1 MTGESQERPAKGR
14 TAAEKITES
23 LREMSTPR
31 PDAEALQLSL
41 ATLAMGLE
49 AQLGDAIQRAQETGE
64 LDEFV
69 LALTRFL
76 ATHRSDS
83 AKQLL
88 VVEVRRTPQG
98 WMLPSGT
105 KLHAIDEA
113 AAAAAAVEN
122 PLA

>member
-1 MTGESQERPAKGR
+1 VNESEQRPKAR
-14 TAAEKITES
+14 TAAEKIMET
-23 LREMSTPR
+23 LREMSTP
-31 PDAEALQLSL
+31 PADAEGLQLGI
-41 ATLAMGLE
+41 ATIAMGLE
-49 AQLGDAIQRAQETGE
+49 AQLGEQIEQAQETGE

-69 LALTRFL
+69 LGLTRFL

-122 PLA
+122 PFA